1 MSAEPQALLRL
12 QEIDLELMRLN
23 SQLRAMP
30 QQKKLAAIKAAQK
43 KLKAS
48 LTTIVGQRKDAEL
61 ELEDN
66 EAAHLKTTNR
76 VNEVQAEAQDRAQ
89 DFRGV
94 RDLEAHLTALA
105 KQLEKIEFKH
115 RELEANLERLMKAE
129 QNANDLARKLDEE
142 WAAQTE
148 AYERSSADLMARVR
162 TLAAERKQVLGSIS
176 QGVADAYATAAKR
189 FGGLAVERL
198 QGNMP
203 TTCRVKLQQ
212 GIFGELMRGPV
223 ITECP
228 YCHRML
234 VTEGALAHE

>member
-1 MSAEPQALLRL
+1 MASEPQALLRL

-23 SQLRAMP
+23 AQLKAMP
-30 QQKKLAAIKAAQK
+30 QQKKLAVIKAAEK
-43 KLKAS
+43 KLAGNLKVI
-48 LTTIVGQRKDAEL
+48 LGQRKDAEID
-61 ELEDN
+61 LEDN
-66 EAAHLKTTNR
+66 EAAHAKVVAR
-76 VNEVQAEAQDRAQ
+76 KDEVQAEAYERAQ

-105 KQLEKIEFKH
+105 KQIEKLEYKH
-115 RELEANLERLMKAE
+115 GELEASLRRLLKAE
-129 QNANDLARKLDEE
+129 QNANDLAQKLKEE
-142 WAAQTE
+142 RAAQQQS
-148 AYERSSADLMARVR
+148 YEQASSDIMARVR
-162 TLAAERKQVLGSIS
+162 VLAADRR
-176 QGVADAYATAAKR
+176 ATLVDITDDVQQRYDKASKR

-212 GIFGELMRGPV
+212 GIFGELMRGPL

-234 VTEGALAHE
+234 VTEGALANE